1 VISRHVLWSIAGLTL
16 VFAACNKSDSPRT
29 YDEIGFHPKGRVP
42 VSEVMNASPVDVEIH
57 WVKPGNWIM
66 KDSTNGMRTA
76 SFAVVDSSL
85 MNMGEVDP
93 NAVDV
98 SVTHF
103 AGNAGGI
110 DRNIQRWMGQIGLH
124 LDSIALAE
132 FIHKAK
138 PFTTKSNEK
147 GIYVDFTTMLSGDL
161 TQDKTI
167 FGAIVPAESY
177 TVFVKAMGERR
188 QVEAAKNSVEA
199 FCRSLL
205 MKSGGT

>member
-1 VISRHVLWSIAGLTL
+1 MSCHALLSIAGLAL
-16 VFAACNKSDSPRT
+16 ALAGCNRSDLPRT
-29 YDEIGFHPKGRVP
+29 YDEIGFHPKGKSP
-42 VSEVMNASPVDVEIH
+42 VSEMMNASPVDVEIN
-57 WVKPGNWIM
+57 WVKPGNWVM

-124 LDSIALAE
+124 LDSVALAD

-138 PFTTKSNEK
+138 PFTTQSNEK
-147 GIYVDFTTMLSGDL
+147 GIFVDFTTMLSGDL

-167 FGAIVPAESY
+167 FGAIVPTESY

-188 QVEAAKNSVEA
+188 QVEAAKNTVEA
-199 FCRSLL
+199 FCRSLH
-205 MKSGGT
+205 MKIGGI